1 MEMTA
6 AAIAQLFATYG
17 PWGVSAF
24 MAWVFLREQKKRED
38 DRIAFVAVTK
48 EQAKQIADL
57 SEKVVTVAT
66 NANANNAGLIAVL
79 GSAPRK

>member
-1 MEMTA
+1 MTA
-6 AAIAQLFATYG
+6 AAIAQIFREYG

-24 MAWVFLREQKKRED
+24 MAWLFLREQKKRDD
-38 DRIAFVAVTK
+38 DRIAFATATK

-79 GSAPRK
+79 GSVPRK

>member
-1 MEMTA
+1 
-6 AAIAQLFATYG
+6 
-17 PWGVSAF
+17 
-24 MAWVFLREQKKRED
+24 MAWLFLREQKKRDD
-38 DRIAFVAVTK
+38 DRIAFATATK

-79 GSAPRK
+79 GSVPRK

>member
-1 MEMTA
+1 
-6 AAIAQLFATYG
+6 
-17 PWGVSAF
+17 
-24 MAWVFLREQKKRED
+24 MAWLFLREQKKRED